1 MGDTAN
7 MSQEQTKQARKQQ
20 RKARAALHSRSRAAN
35 AEHFQ
40 RTKYKQAAEQ
50 SEAQVERLENQ
61 MSRASRAHGRTAK
74 LARQLVILERNSASE
89 EKLRCKSAEVSKA
102 SWREAR
108 ITDAGKGSKSRAQK
122 RQRQLRTF

>member
-1 MGDTAN
+1 MGKPDTAN

-74 LARQLVILERNSASE
+74 LGQRRKAPLQIGGSEQGFLARGPHYG
-89 EKLRCKSAEVSKA
+89 C
-102 SWREAR
+102 RE
-108 ITDAGKGSKSRAQK
+108 GK
-122 RQRQLRTF
+122 